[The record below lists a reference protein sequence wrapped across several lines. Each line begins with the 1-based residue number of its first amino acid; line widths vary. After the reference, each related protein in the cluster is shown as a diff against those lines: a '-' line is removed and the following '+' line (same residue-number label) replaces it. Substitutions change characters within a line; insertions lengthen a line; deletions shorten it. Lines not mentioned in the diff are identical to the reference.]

1 MPRRN
6 FSAGPA
12 ASPSTFASSVRAR
25 PFLFF
30 IDTSATSKPALLLSL
45 RMCPSRFL
53 ATTSSCQRPWFELL
67 RSKWNKKTSV
77 AALRSVKGL
86 DQSSC
91 IFLFASSPF
100 QIAPSSGRIPP
111 PISGGT
117 MNRSVAIASILFV
130 GISLAP
136 VGNHVAAD
144 EQPLFGYSAESS
156 RTERQ
161 WEEKLRAIP
170 SPENLRAYMQKL
182 SARPHHVGSAYDK
195 ENAEWI
201 AAKFKEFGLD
211 THIEQFDVLFPTPKE
226 RVVELVEG
234 GPKFVAK
241 LQEPT
246 LSQDPTSN
254 QQSEQLPTYNAYSI
268 DGDGTAPL
276 VYVNYGIPEDYE
288 QLERMGISVK
298 GKIVIA
304 RYYHSWRGIKPKV
317 AAEHG
322 AVGCLIYSD
331 PHEDGFVRGETFPA
345 GAFRPPDGAQRGSV
359 ADMPFYPGDP
369 LTPGVGA
376 TKDAKRLK
384 VEDAPT
390 ITKIP
395 VLPISYADAQPLLA
409 ALTGRLAPEGWRGGL
424 AITYHVGPGPAKVHL
439 KVKSNWD
446 IKPVYDVIAKIQGAT
461 FPDEWVIRGN
471 HHDGCVNG
479 AEDPISGQVA
489 ILEEAR
495 SLGELVKSGWKPKR
509 TIIYCAWDG
518 EEPGLL
524 GSTEWAEQHYDDLR
538 AHGVAY
544 INSDG
549 NGRGY
554 LGIEGSHTLEKFSN
568 DIAREISDPET
579 KLSAWKRQQ
588 LHEIANAKTTEQR
601 EEIRKRADL
610 RIPALG
616 SGSDYTAFLQH
627 DGVASLNIGFGGED
641 QGGIYHSIYDDFY
654 WYTHFSDTDFV
665 YGRALAQTGGTAM
678 MRLADADLLPFE
690 FGDFA
695 DTVQTYLKEL
705 KTLSQKM
712 QDDIRERNK
721 EIEEGLFKAVDDP
734 KRPLVPPSVEAVPP
748 HLNFAPME
756 NAAEALTRSAAE
768 YRKALEQAN
777 ANGGAA
783 LASASLAEVN
793 KMLIETE
800 RRLTNAEG
808 LSNRPWFKHQLY
820 APGFYTGY
828 GVKTVPAVREAIEL
842 KKWQQADDAIV
853 VVARVLQDEAALISS
868 AAQKLSGVK

>member
-1 MPRRN
+1 MNRR
-6 FSAGPA
+6 AVL
-12 ASPSTFASSVRAR
+12 AS
-25 PFLFF
+25 
-30 IDTSATSKPALLLSL
+30 
-45 RMCPSRFL
+45 
-53 ATTSSCQRPWFELL
+53 
-67 RSKWNKKTSV
+67 
-77 AALRSVKGL
+77 
-86 DQSSC
+86 
-91 IFLFASSPF
+91 FLFA
-100 QIAPSSGRIPP
+100 G
-111 PISGGT
+111 
-117 MNRSVAIASILFV
+117 L
-130 GISLAP
+130 SLAP
-136 VGNHVAAD
+136 IGNHVIAD

-156 RTERQ
+156 RVERQ

-170 SPENLRAYMQKL
+170 SPDNLRSYMQRL
-182 SARPHHVGSAYDK
+182 SARPHHVGSPYDK
-195 ENAEWI
+195 DNAEWI

-211 THIEQFDVLFPTPKE
+211 THIEQFDVLFPTPNE
-226 RVVELVEG
+226 RAVELVEG

-241 LQEPT
+241 LQEPA
-246 LSQDPTSN
+246 LLQDPTSN
-254 QQSEQLPTYNAYSI
+254 QQAEQLPTYNAYSI
-268 DGDGTAPL
+268 DGDVTAPL

-304 RYYHSWRGIKPKV
+304 RYFHSWRGIKPKV

-322 AVGCLIYSD
+322 AVGCLIFSD
-331 PHEDGFVRGETFPA
+331 PHEDGFVQGETFPA
-345 GAFRPPDGAQRGSV
+345 GAFRPPDGVQRGSV
-359 ADMPFYPGDP
+359 ADMPYYPGDP

-376 TKDAKRLK
+376 TKNAKRLK
-384 VEDAPT
+384 VEEAPT

-409 ALTGRLAPEGWRGGL
+409 ALTGRVAPEGWRGGL
-424 AITYHVGPGPAKVHL
+424 GITYHVGPGPARVHL

-446 IKPVYDVIAKIQGAT
+446 IKPIYDVIAKIPGST

-471 HHDGCVNG
+471 HHDGWVNG

-489 ILEEAR
+489 TIEEAR
-495 SLGELVKSGWKPKR
+495 ALGELVKSGWKPKR

-524 GSTEWAEQHYDDLR
+524 GSTEWAEQHYDELR
-538 AHGVAY
+538 AHAVAY
-544 INSDG
+544 INSDA
-549 NGRGY
+549 NSRGY
-554 LGIEGSHTLEKFSN
+554 LGVEGSHTLEKFSN

-588 LHEIANAKTTEQR
+588 LHEIANAKTAEQR

-627 DGVASLNIGFGGED
+627 DGVAALNIGFGGED

-654 WYTHFSDTDFV
+654 WFTHFSDTEFV
-665 YGRALAQTGGTAM
+665 YERALAQTGGTAI

-712 QDDIRERNK
+712 QDDIKERNR
-721 EIEEGLFKAVDDP
+721 EIEEGVFKATNDP
-734 KRPLVPPSVEAVPP
+734 KRPLVPPAVEAVPP

-756 NAAEALTRSAAE
+756 NAVDALNHSAAD

-783 LASASLAEVN
+783 LASTSLAEVN
-793 KMLIETE
+793 KMLIESE
-800 RRLTNAEG
+800 RKLTNAEG
-808 LSNRPWFKHQLY
+808 LPNRPWFKHQLY

-842 KKWQQADDAIV
+842 KQWKQADEAII

-868 AAQKLSGVK
+868 AAAKLAAATAH

>member
-1 MPRRN
+1 
-6 FSAGPA
+6 
-12 ASPSTFASSVRAR
+12 
-25 PFLFF
+25 
-30 IDTSATSKPALLLSL
+30 
-45 RMCPSRFL
+45 
-53 ATTSSCQRPWFELL
+53 
-67 RSKWNKKTSV
+67 
-77 AALRSVKGL
+77 
-86 DQSSC
+86 
-91 IFLFASSPF
+91 
-100 QIAPSSGRIPP
+100 
-111 PISGGT
+111 
-117 MNRSVAIASILFV
+117 MNRTAAIASIFFV

-136 VGNHVAAD
+136 VSSHVTAD
-144 EQPLFGYSAESS
+144 EPPLFGYSAESS

-170 SPENLRAYMQKL
+170 SPDNLRAYMQIL
-182 SARPHHVGSAYDK
+182 SAHPHHVGSRYDK

-201 AAKFKEFGLD
+201 ASKFKEFGLD

-241 LQEPT
+241 LEEPE
-246 LSQDPTSN
+246 LPEDPTSS
-254 QQSEQLPTYNAYSI
+254 QKAEQLPSYNAYSI
-268 DGDGTAPL
+268 DGDVTAPL

-288 QLERMGISVK
+288 QLDRMGISVK

-331 PHEDGFVRGETFPA
+331 PHEDGFVQGETYPA
-345 GAFRPPDGAQRGSV
+345 GPYRPPDGVQRGSV

-384 VEDAPT
+384 IEDAPT

-409 ALTGRLAPEGWRGGL
+409 ALTGRVAPEEWRGGL

-439 KVKSNWD
+439 KVKSNW
-446 IKPVYDVIAKIQGAT
+446 KTEPLYDVIGKIQGAI

-471 HHDGCVNG
+471 HHDGWVNG

-489 ILEEAR
+489 LMEEAR
-495 SLGELVKSGWKPKR
+495 ALGELVKSGWKPKR
-509 TIIYCAWDG
+509 SIIYCAWDG

-524 GSTEWAEQHYDDLR
+524 GSTEWAEQHYDELR

-554 LGIEGSHTLEKFSN
+554 LGIAGSHTLEKFSN

-579 KLSAWKRQQ
+579 KLSAWKRQH
-588 LHEIANAKTTEQR
+588 LHEIANAKTPEQR
-601 EEIRKRADL
+601 EEARKRADL

-641 QGGIYHSIYDDFY
+641 GGGIYHSVYDDFY
-654 WYTHFSDTDFV
+654 WYTHFSDTDFA

-690 FGDFA
+690 FVDFA

-712 QDDIRERNK
+712 QDDIKERNK
-721 EIEEGLFKAVDDP
+721 EIEEGVFQATNDP
-734 KRPLVPPSVEAVPP
+734 KKPLVPPPTEAIPP

-756 NAAEALTRSAAE
+756 NAVDALTRSAAE

-783 LASASLAEVN
+783 LASASLSEAN
-793 KMLIETE
+793 KLLMESE
-800 RRLTNAEG
+800 RKLTNTNG
-808 LSNRPWFKHQLY
+808 LPNRPWFKHQLY

-842 KKWQQADDAIV
+842 KKWQQADEAVV
-853 VVARVLQDEAALISS
+853 VVAGVLQDEAALISS
-868 AAQKLSGVK
+868 AAAKLTAATSH